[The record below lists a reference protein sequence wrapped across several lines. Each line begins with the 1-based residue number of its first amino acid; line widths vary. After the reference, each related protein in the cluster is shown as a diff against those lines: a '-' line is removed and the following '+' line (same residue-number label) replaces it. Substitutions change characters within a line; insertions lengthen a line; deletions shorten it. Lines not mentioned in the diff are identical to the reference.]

1 MSIDQTTKDT
11 RELLTSWA
19 TALCFIFFVG
29 CLWFVY
35 VDTLPTIRG
44 IITDEPLLRLYPL
57 SVMMPC
63 FAIALVVGYTAL
75 ILRAIPVREQIIR
88 KLKPWVVSV
97 FWLLPVSFLIGSALG
112 FLQHHYFP
120 KNGYTEC
127 DQLQGAPSVWFTDWV
142 KNPAWCVKGKD
153 RAWVFEQA
161 RIAGEGKTPNP
172 ETTK

>member
-1 MSIDQTTKDT
+1 MKLATPSEARAFLRSGSVNGTLIT
-11 RELLTSWA
+11 LAFLSWFTLAYLVPTLRDILVSAPMARVYPASAA
-19 TALCFIFFVG
+19 TPVFVAFG
-29 CLWFVY
+29 L
-35 VDTLPTIRG
+35 
-44 IITDEPLLRLYPL
+44 
-57 SVMMPC
+57 
-63 FAIALVVGYTAL
+63 VGYLL
-75 ILRAIPVREQIIR
+75 IVLIAIPVRISIIKVFR
-88 KLKPWVVSV
+88 RLVIWL
-97 FWLLPVSFLIGSALG
+97 FWLMLVSFLFGVLIASIG
-112 FLQHHYFP
+112 QHHYFP